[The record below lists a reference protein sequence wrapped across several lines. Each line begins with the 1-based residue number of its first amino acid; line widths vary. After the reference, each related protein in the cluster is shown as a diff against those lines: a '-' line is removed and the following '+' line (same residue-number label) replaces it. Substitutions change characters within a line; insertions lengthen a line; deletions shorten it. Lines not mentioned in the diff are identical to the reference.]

1 MTTLSTDP
9 APDAAGRLFNFN
21 AGPGV
26 LPLPVLQQAQAEL
39 LNYPGAGMSV
49 MEMSHRSKH
58 FEAILHRAE
67 ADLRALLNISADCE
81 ILFLQGG
88 ATLQFAMLPMNLL
101 KPTVSADYVLTG
113 AWAKAAYKEASKLG
127 LARVAGTSE
136 GSNFSHVPDAADL
149 SFDPHAAY
157 VHLTTNETIHGIEWQ
172 TDPTPPAGVP
182 LVADMSSDFV
192 SRPVDV
198 ARYGLIY
205 AGAQKNLGP
214 AGVTLVII
222 RRDLLERVPAGLPLM
237 LDYKVQ
243 AENKSLY
250 NTPPCW
256 AIYIVGLVLKWLRD
270 LGGLEVVAARNAAK
284 AQVVYD
290 AIDQSGGFYR
300 GHAQAASRSKM
311 NLSFL
316 LPTEDLDALFA
327 KQAEKQGLGGL
338 KGHRSIGGIRASL
351 YNAFPPEGAAVLA
364 DFMREFQRTQ
374 G

>member
-1 MTTLSTDP
+1 MTTLSP
-9 APDAAGRLFNFN
+9 ATAAEAAGRIFNFN

-49 MEMSHRSKH
+49 MEMSHRSKP
-58 FEAILHRAE
+58 FEAILNNAE
-67 ADLRALLNISADCE
+67 ADLRALLNISTDYE

-88 ATLQFAMLPMNLL
+88 ATLQFAMLPMNFV

-113 AWAKAAYKEASKLG
+113 SWAKAAYKEAGKLG

-136 GSNFSHVPDAADL
+136 ASNFSHIPAEADL
-149 SFDPHAAY
+149 NFDPHAAY
-157 VHLTTNETIHGIEWQ
+157 LHVTTNETIHGIEWQ
-172 TDPTPPAGVP
+172 AEPTPPAGVP

-192 SRPVDV
+192 SRPVDISK
-198 ARYGLIY
+198 YGLIY

-214 AGVTLVII
+214 AGVTLVIV
-222 RRDLLERVPAGLPLM
+222 RRDLLERVPSGLPLM

-250 NTPPCW
+250 NTPPCYT
-256 AIYIVGLVLKWLRD
+256 IYIVGLVLKWLRE
-270 LGGLEVVAARNAAK
+270 LGGLEAVARRNSAK

-290 AIDQSGGFYR
+290 TIDQSGGFYR
-300 GHAQAASRSKM
+300 GHAHPASRSKM
-311 NLSFL
+311 NLTFR
-316 LPTEDLDALFA
+316 LPTEELDALFA
-327 KQAEKQGLGGL
+327 KQADQQGLSGL
-338 KGHRSIGGIRASL
+338 KGHRSTGGIRASL
-351 YNAFPPEGAAVLA
+351 YNAFLPEGATALA
-364 DFMREFQRTQ
+364 EFMREFQRTQ